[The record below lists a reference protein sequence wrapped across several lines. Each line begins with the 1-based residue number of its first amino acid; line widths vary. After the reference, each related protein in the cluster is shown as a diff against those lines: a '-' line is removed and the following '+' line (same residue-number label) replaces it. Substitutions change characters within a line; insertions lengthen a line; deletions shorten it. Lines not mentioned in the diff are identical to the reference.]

1 MVMLPWYVASWFFFK
16 WTINIHSIK
25 PVSNSHTC
33 IYATCIFLGANFHHL
48 TTPKNPVQL
57 IQRNLMEKC
66 TKVGRFW
73 GIDFSENCHIYTIG
87 FFSMSPKKYSIAI
100 FKKNLLS
107 SVTCNQIWLIPLVS
121 DLPMWLHHRI
131 GRKKNTEYGDSLAP
145 ILFIN
150 P

>member
-1 MVMLPWYVASWFFFK
+1 MLQVGCFSSERPTSIALNQWVIVIHVYMQLAFF
-16 WTINIHSIK
+16 W
-25 PVSNSHTC
+25 
-33 IYATCIFLGANFHHL
+33 GANFHHL

-57 IQRNLMEKC
+57 IQRNLMKKC

-73 GIDFSENCHIYTIG
+73 GIDFSENCHIYAIG
-87 FFSMSPKKYSIAI
+87 SSSMLPKEYSSIL
-100 FKKNLLS
+100 KKFLLS

-131 GRKKNTEYGDSLAP
+131 GRKKNTGYDDSLAL